1 MRRHDL
7 TKKSDSVFSESIF
20 SKNVFL
26 KVYFCK
32 LYPAKVVR
40 VCMSK
45 AHANLLPNSQIS
57 HKLEYILN
65 VTHLQQISISF
76 VKSNPSWLRSFLVSN
91 GPLAMV
97 CFDLKYQGQYK
108 FFERWPSFP
117 VPRYR
122 GIGILKGTVL
132 KQEWVEW
139 LHWKRRGLFRV
150 EKVGGSFIFSSMGL
164 QKCLTTVFSQN
175 KLWFMFDWHS

>member
-1 MRRHDL
+1 MYFLKGLTKTFPADQKNTYLLLKVYLPTFLAITPIQSNPGDLSPLRHFIRVIRRHDL
-7 TKKSDSVFSESIF
+7 TKKSDSVLSESIF

-76 VKSNPSWLRSFLVSN
+76 VKSNPS
-91 GPLAMV
+91 
-97 CFDLKYQGQYK
+97 
-108 FFERWPSFP
+108 
-117 VPRYR
+117 
-122 GIGILKGTVL
+122 
-132 KQEWVEW
+132 
-139 LHWKRRGLFRV
+139 
-150 EKVGGSFIFSSMGL
+150 
-164 QKCLTTVFSQN
+164 
-175 KLWFMFDWHS
+175 